1 VNGINDMRRIGNLET
16 ERLTVRP
23 FVMADFEPYRRITLL
38 CFGDEGASQDPSIND
53 GPPTIETSRRM
64 HEWRVLN
71 EEMLARLYQA
81 PYGDRAIVLRDTG
94 VLIGSVGL
102 VPYMDTFNIVPG
114 LRFIHGDDGSKPRAT
129 AEVGMFWAIDP
140 AYHGQGYAT
149 EAARAMI
156 DYLFAGVHLQR
167 VIATAAFD
175 NLASQAVMRKL
186 GMRLE
191 RNETG
196 RPPWLQVVGVLDNP
210 A

>member
-1 VNGINDMRRIGNLET
+1 
-16 ERLTVRP
+16 
-23 FVMADFEPYRRITLL
+23 MADLEPYRRITLL
-38 CFGDEGASQDPSIND
+38 CFGDEGASQDPSISD
-53 GPPTIETSRRM
+53 DPPTIETSRRM

-81 PYGDRAIVLRDTG
+81 PYGDRAIVLRETG
-94 VLIGSVGL
+94 LLIGSVGL

-114 LRFIHGDDGSKPRAT
+114 LRFIHSDDGSKPRAT

-140 AYHGQGYAT
+140 AHQGQGYAT

-156 DYLFAGVHLQR
+156 DYLFTGVHLQR
-167 VIATAAFD
+167 VIATTAFD

-196 RPPWLQVVGVLDNP
+196 RPPWLQVVGVLENP

>member
-1 VNGINDMRRIGNLET
+1 MRRIPILET
-16 ERLTVRP
+16 EHLKIRP
-23 FVMADFEPYRRITLL
+23 FIMEDFEPYRRITIL
-38 CFGDEGASQDPSIND
+38 CFGDEGASQDPSIIEEQA
-53 GPPTIETSRRM
+53 TIETSRRM

-81 PYGDRAIVLRDTG
+81 PYGDRAIVLKATG
-94 VLIGSVGL
+94 ELIGSVGL
-102 VPYMDTFNIVPG
+102 APYMDAFNVVPG
-114 LRFIHGDDGSKPRAT
+114 LRFIRGDDGSRPRAT

-140 AYHGQGYAT
+140 AHRGKGYAT
-149 EAARAMI
+149 EAAQALI
-156 DYLFAGVHLQR
+156 DYLFNNIHLVR
-167 VIATAAFD
+167 VIATTEFD

-196 RPPWLQVVGVLDNP
+196 QPPWLQVAGVLENT